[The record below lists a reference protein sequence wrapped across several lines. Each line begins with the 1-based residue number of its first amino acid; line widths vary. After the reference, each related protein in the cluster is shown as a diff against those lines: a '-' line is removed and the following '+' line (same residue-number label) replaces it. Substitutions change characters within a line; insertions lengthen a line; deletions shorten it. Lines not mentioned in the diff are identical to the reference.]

1 MTYTNKR
8 DAIEAAMSIA
18 DKVAQGRLA
27 PADMEALAVR
37 ELTELF
43 AEVVPGSPVWPL
55 QVAVARGVLAAGGIP
70 ADELAEWT
78 AVQRASE
85 KPEEPAKPLSVPEPV
100 DPDQAAPEPVSFASE
115 ELSPENDALDTDPET
130 EPAAPAETEP
140 VAPVAVAPVTQ
151 LPPPPQRRSDRYDPL
166 AGSVLGRGGFLS

>member
-18 DKVAQGRLA
+18 DEVAQGRLA

-78 AVQRASE
+78 AVQRASDE
-85 KPEEPAKPLSVPEPV
+85 QAQMPSVPEPV